1 MRLSCIDFKIWKLVK
16 SNCKFYVFACIFMV
30 VVVNIW
36 ISLFIRLYN
45 LYFLRNILRKI
56 SETPTYWKETKN
68 VIKNLLA
75 CNFFFFLM
83 NSVQLF
89 INLFIPSHF
98 NLFLDFYK
106 ALVITCSLVTT
117 GKKKNVKCK
126 WYERVL
132 SKDFTR
138 FVQSWLCHLTD
149 LYKLIVTWCN
159 ARISKS
165 NVILVF
171 TFMYY

>member
-1 MRLSCIDFKIWKLVK
+1 MKE
-16 SNCKFYVFACIFMV
+16 Y
-30 VVVNIW
+30 
-36 ISLFIRLYN
+36 YQ
-45 LYFLRNILRKI
+45 
-56 SETPTYWKETKN
+56 KETKN
-68 VIKNLLA
+68 VTKNLLA

-126 WYERVL
+126 
-132 SKDFTR
+132 
-138 FVQSWLCHLTD
+138 
-149 LYKLIVTWCN
+149 
-159 ARISKS
+159 
-165 NVILVF
+165 
-171 TFMYY
+171 